1 MHLRRCSFRIIRA
14 IQSQG
19 THAAA
24 HSTNINITILFN
36 GFCNTNGHVEWG
48 RKINRDIKLHSL
60 VLSNRKHL
68 NQLWFVVG
76 KAGFERPNKWILS
89 WTYYSKVVWF
99 NETTQDCSETICF
112 QTKNEAKVSKGLT
125 PVPTRRG
132 EAGTNYRGPAVPKGV
147 RGRAMFLS
155 YRLPWVS
162 SPVPT
167 RRGEAGT
174 NCRGPVVRKDVRG
187 PTMFLSFSVVP
198 LFVDCLN
205 EPFKTKPTSLCKW
218 QSGFQVQCK
227 DF

>member
-1 MHLRRCSFRIIRA
+1 MHLRRCSFRIIRV

-24 HSTNINITILFN
+24 HSTTINITILFN
-36 GFCNTNGHVEWG
+36 GFCNTNGHFEWG
-48 RKINRDIKLHSL
+48 RKINRNIKLRSF

-68 NQLWFVVG
+68 NQLFFVVG

-89 WTYYSKVVWF
+89 IVDWLFKSSMIQRNYSRLF
-99 NETTQDCSETICF
+99 RNCF
-112 QTKNEAKVSKGLT
+112 QNKNEAKVSKGSS

-132 EAGTNYRGPAVPKGV
+132 EDGTNYRGPAVPKGV
-147 RGRAMFLS
+147 RGQTMFLS
-155 YRLPWVS
+155 YRLPRFS

-174 NCRGPVVRKDVRG
+174 NYRG

-198 LFVDCLN
+198 LFVDSLN
-205 EPFKTKPTSLCKW
+205 
-218 QSGFQVQCK
+218 
-227 DF
+227 